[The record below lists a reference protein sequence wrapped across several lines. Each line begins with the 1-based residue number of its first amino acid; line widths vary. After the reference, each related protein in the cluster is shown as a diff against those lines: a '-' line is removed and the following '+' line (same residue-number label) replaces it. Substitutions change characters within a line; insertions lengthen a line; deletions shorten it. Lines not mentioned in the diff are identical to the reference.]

1 MKHFLTKAAEYTNL
15 DPYYSPKNILNMT
28 AKEKANQLIA
38 EYKMIL
44 MDSDSEC
51 GNEILCTI
59 LATKCARLSV
69 RHILS
74 GNPHS
79 NPFNTELNSTFDW
92 WFDVYNELNKDL

>member
-1 MKHFLTKAAEYTNL
+1 
-15 DPYYSPKNILNMT
+15 MT
-28 AKEKANQLIA
+28 SKEKANQLIT

-59 LATKCARLSV
+59 LATKCARLAV

-92 WFDVYNELNKDL
+92 WFEVYNELNKDL

>member
-1 MKHFLTKAAEYTNL
+1 
-15 DPYYSPKNILNMT
+15 MT
-28 AKEKANQLIA
+28 PKEKANQLIS

-44 MDSDSEC
+44 MDSDF

-59 LATKCARLSV
+59 LATKCAKLAV